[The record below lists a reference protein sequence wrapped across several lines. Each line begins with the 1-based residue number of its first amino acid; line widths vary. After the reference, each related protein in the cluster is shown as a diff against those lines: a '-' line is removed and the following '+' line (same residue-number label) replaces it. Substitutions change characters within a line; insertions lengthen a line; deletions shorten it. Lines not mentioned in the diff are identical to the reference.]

1 MTDVTIERSGGGPTL
16 KRRIALWRSLLAPYR
31 GAVLLLFLCQV
42 GQSVAFLLLPSLS
55 ADIIDHGVLRDD
67 RGYILQMSVVM
78 LGAAIVQIVFAAGT
92 AWLGA
97 RIAIGFGRDLRSAV
111 FERVQDFSLTELR
124 AFGTPS
130 LITRTTNDVQQLQAM
145 LVMLLTMVIMAPI
158 MGIGAVVMAIRQDAH
173 LSLLLLVSVP
183 VLGLVV
189 GLLVARS
196 LPLFT
201 RMQGQIDRVNQVLRE
216 QITGLRV
223 IRAFVRDA
231 HERERFGA
239 ANGALTDTALRVGRL
254 MALNMPAANIVMQM
268 TSIATVWFAAHRI
281 AAAEIEVGAL
291 VAFISYIAQ
300 VLISVMIA
308 SMLFAMAPR
317 ALVSGRRIREV
328 LETSPSVA
336 APVAPKRPAQG
347 AVWRGEVEFRNV
359 SFSYPGAEVPVLSE
373 VSFRIGPGET
383 VAVIGATGSGKSTLV
398 NLVPRLFDVSAGVVT
413 INGIDVRDLQLS
425 TLWSLIG
432 LVPQES
438 YLFSGTIADN
448 LRYGR
453 AEASDDDLW
462 HALEIAQARDFV
474 AALPQQLQAPVAQG
488 GGNFSGGQRQRL
500 TIARALVRRPAIYL
514 FDDSFSAL
522 DYATDARLRAA
533 LEKDIGK
540 DAATL
545 IVGQRVS
552 SLRGADRILVLDRGA
567 VIGQGSHEQLMAGC
581 AAYREIVQSQ
591 RADEAA
597 A

>member
-111 FERVQDFSLTELR
+111 FARVQDFSLTELR

-239 ANGALTDTALRVGRL
+239 ANDALTDTALRVGRL
-254 MALNMPAANIVMQM
+254 MALNMPAANIVMQV

-347 AVWRGEVEFRNV
+347 AGWRGEVEFRNV

-567 VIGQGSHEQLMAGC
+567 VIGQGSHEELMAGC

>member
-111 FERVQDFSLTELR
+111 FARVQDFSLTELR

-239 ANGALTDTALRVGRL
+239 ANDALTDTALRVGRL
-254 MALNMPAANIVMQM
+254 MALNMPAANIVMQV

-347 AVWRGEVEFRNV
+347 AGWRGEVEFRNV

-533 LEKDIGK
+533 LEKGIGK

-567 VIGQGSHEQLMAGC
+567 VIGQGSHEELMAGC

>member
-1 MTDVTIERSGGGPTL
+1 
-16 KRRIALWRSLLAPYR
+16 
-31 GAVLLLFLCQV
+31 
-42 GQSVAFLLLPSLS
+42 
-55 ADIIDHGVLRDD
+55 
-67 RGYILQMSVVM
+67 
-78 LGAAIVQIVFAAGT
+78 
-92 AWLGA
+92 
-97 RIAIGFGRDLRSAV
+97 
-111 FERVQDFSLTELR
+111 
-124 AFGTPS
+124 
-130 LITRTTNDVQQLQAM
+130 
-145 LVMLLTMVIMAPI
+145 
-158 MGIGAVVMAIRQDAH
+158 
-173 LSLLLLVSVP
+173 
-183 VLGLVV
+183 
-189 GLLVARS
+189 VARS

-336 APVAPKRPAQG
+336 APVARSALRRG
-347 AVWRGEVEFRNV
+347 VWRGEVEFRNV

-500 TIARALVRRPAIYL
+500 AIARALVRRPAIYL

>member
-1 MTDVTIERSGGGPTL
+1 M
-16 KRRIALWRSLLAPYR
+16 
-31 GAVLLLFLCQV
+31 
-42 GQSVAFLLLPSLS
+42 
-55 ADIIDHGVLRDD
+55 
-67 RGYILQMSVVM
+67 
-78 LGAAIVQIVFAAGT
+78 
-92 AWLGA
+92 
-97 RIAIGFGRDLRSAV
+97 
-111 FERVQDFSLTELR
+111 
-124 AFGTPS
+124 
-130 LITRTTNDVQQLQAM
+130 
-145 LVMLLTMVIMAPI
+145 
-158 MGIGAVVMAIRQDAH
+158 
-173 LSLLLLVSVP
+173 
-183 VLGLVV
+183 
-189 GLLVARS
+189 
-196 LPLFT
+196 
-201 RMQGQIDRVNQVLRE
+201 
-216 QITGLRV
+216 
-223 IRAFVRDA
+223 
-231 HERERFGA
+231 
-239 ANGALTDTALRVGRL
+239 
-254 MALNMPAANIVMQM
+254 
-268 TSIATVWFAAHRI
+268 
-281 AAAEIEVGAL
+281 
-291 VAFISYIAQ
+291 
-300 VLISVMIA
+300 
-308 SMLFAMAPR
+308 
-317 ALVSGRRIREV
+317 
-328 LETSPSVA
+328 
-336 APVAPKRPAQG
+336 
-347 AVWRGEVEFRNV
+347 
-359 SFSYPGAEVPVLSE
+359 
-373 VSFRIGPGET
+373 
-383 VAVIGATGSGKSTLV
+383 AVIGATGSGKSTLV